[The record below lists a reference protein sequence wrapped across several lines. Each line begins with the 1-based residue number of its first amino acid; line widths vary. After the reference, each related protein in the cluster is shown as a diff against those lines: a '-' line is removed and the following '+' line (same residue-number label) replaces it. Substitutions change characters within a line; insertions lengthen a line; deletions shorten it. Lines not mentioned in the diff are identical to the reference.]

1 MNSDASA
8 STQSVSVPPGFAQ
21 RNCPDEAVA
30 GQKDAGT
37 HVGDPHRQPT
47 RTGRPPMPDVDTAQ
61 YPQLRLICWNSQQ
74 PPVLDPEIAFGKY
87 ELYWP
92 FVDQTCLTDRERAL
106 IQELAEAFGMD
117 LINA

>member
-8 STQSVSVPPGFAQ
+8 ATQAVSVPPGFAQ
-21 RNCPDEAVA
+21 RIHPGEAVA

-37 HVGDPHRQPT
+37 HAGDPPRE
-47 RTGRPPMPDVDTAQ
+47 GRPSMPDVDTAQ
-61 YPQLRLICWNSQQ
+61 YPQLRLICWNSQE
-74 PPVLDPEIAFGKY
+74 PPVLDPEVAFGKY

-92 FVDQTCLTDRERAL
+92 FVDQTSLTDRERAL
-106 IQELAEAFGMD
+106 IQELADAFGMG